1 MIKFMNQQNYRKII
15 SGQSKGF
22 AAGTLRLLLYI
33 TSFFYAAA
41 IVLRNF
47 FYDAGLFKIHR
58 VNAVVISIGNITT
71 GGTGKTPLVIWLCN
85 LLKRQNISVA
95 VLTRGY
101 KTTSARSPQLLS
113 TVDLSKVDY
122 VGGQC
127 ANRNLQAAADE
138 PALIAK
144 SCPDV
149 PVIINPNR
157 LTGAREAIEKFGA
170 KVLVLD
176 DGFQHRRLFR
186 NLDIVAI
193 DATEPFGFGKLL
205 PAGLLRE
212 PICSLKRANA
222 AIITRSDL
230 TSGKELGE
238 IQNKLLKINPNL
250 LIAKAMHEPAEIKY
264 FEGMEESIDCLR
276 GKRVFAFCGIGNPD
290 SFFQMLKKIGAVV
303 VGQEIFDDHCR
314 YGEDDFSILCQKAG
328 QLNSELVI
336 TTQKDWARIKD
347 LQQSIFSHSAVP
359 FAYLRI
365 EIKIIE
371 GEDKLRRLIKEAIA
385 GKI

>member
-1 MIKFMNQQNYRKII
+1 MIKFMNQQNYKKII

-22 AAGTLRLLLYI
+22 AAAPLRLLLYI

-47 FYDAGLFKIHR
+47 FYDAGLFKMRR

-85 LLKRQNISVA
+85 LLHQQNINCA

-101 KTTSARSPQLLS
+101 KTT
-113 TVDLSKVDY
+113 
-122 VGGQC
+122 
-127 ANRNLQAAADE
+127 NRATTTDE
-138 PALIAK
+138 PAVIAE
-144 SCPDV
+144 SCPAV
-149 PVIINPNR
+149 PVIINSNR
-157 LTGAREAIEKFGA
+157 LTGAREAIEKCGA
-170 KVLVLD
+170 KVLILD

-193 DATEPFGFGKLL
+193 DATSPFGFGRML

-212 PICSLKRANA
+212 PANSLKRANA

-230 TSGKELGE
+230 TSGKEVGE

-250 LIAKAMHEPAEIKY
+250 LIAKAMHVPAEIKY

-290 SFFQMLKKIGAVV
+290 SFLQMLKKIGAVV
-303 VGQEIFDDHCR
+303 VGRQIYDDH
-314 YGEDDFSILCQKAG
+314 YHYIEDDFSILCQKAG

-347 LQQSIFSHSAVP
+347 LQQFILNHSAVP

>member
-1 MIKFMNQQNYRKII
+1 MIKFMNQQNYKKII

-22 AAGTLRLLLYI
+22 AAAPLRLLLYI
-33 TSFFYAAA
+33 ASFFYAAA
-41 IVLRNF
+41 IAIRNL
-47 FYDAGLFKIHR
+47 FYSAGIFKIHR

-85 LLKRQNISVA
+85 LLHQQNISCA

-101 KTTSARSPQLLS
+101 KTQQRATSDESR
-113 TVDLSKVDY
+113 TTET
-122 VGGQC
+122 
-127 ANRNLQAAADE
+127 DE

-144 SCPDV
+144 NCPDV
-149 PVIINPNR
+149 PVIINPDR
-157 LTGAREAIEKFGA
+157 LTGAREAIERFGA

-193 DATEPFGFGKLL
+193 DATSPFGFGRML

-212 PICSLKRANA
+212 PICSLQRANA

-230 TSGKELGE
+230 TIGEEVGK

-276 GKRVFAFCGIGNPD
+276 GKRVFVFCGIGNPD

-303 VGQEIFDDHCR
+303 VGQQIYDDHYR
-314 YGEDDFSILCQKAG
+314 YREDDFSILCQKAG

-347 LQQSIFSHSAVP
+347 LQQFIFDHSAVP

>member
-1 MIKFMNQQNYRKII
+1 MNQQNYKKII

-22 AAGTLRLLLYI
+22 TAGTLRLLLYI

-47 FYDAGLFKIHR
+47 FYDAGIFKIHR

-71 GGTGKTPLVIWLCN
+71 GGTGKTPLVIWLCDF
-85 LLKRQNISVA
+85 LRRQNISVA

-101 KTTSARSPQLLS
+101 KTQNTGCRIQN
-113 TVDLSKVDY
+113 TEHRT
-122 VGGQC
+122 QT
-127 ANRNLQAAADE
+127 DE
-138 PALIAK
+138 PAVIAK
-144 SCPDV
+144 SCQGAA
-149 PVIINPNR
+149 VIINPDR
-157 LTGAREAIEKFGA
+157 LTGAREAIERFGA
-170 KVLVLD
+170 KVLILD

-193 DATEPFGFGKLL
+193 DATSPFGFGRML

-212 PICSLKRANA
+212 PIGSLKRANA

-230 TSGKELGE
+230 TIGKEVGE

-303 VGQEIFDDHCR
+303 VGQQIYDDHCHYR
-314 YGEDDFSILCQKAG
+314 EDDISYLCQKAG
-328 QLNSELVI
+328 QLNSELVM

-347 LQQSIFSHSAVP
+347 LQQFIFNYSAVP

-371 GEDKLRRLIKEAIA
+371 GEDKLRRLIKEATA

>member
-1 MIKFMNQQNYRKII
+1 MIKFMNQQNYKKII

-22 AAGTLRLLLYI
+22 AAAPLRLLLSI
-33 TSFFYAAA
+33 ASFFYAAA

-47 FYDAGLFKIHR
+47 FYDAGLFKIHK

-85 LLKRQNISVA
+85 FLRRQNISVA

-101 KTTSARSPQLLS
+101 KTTSAGSPQL
-113 TVDLSKVDY
+113 Y

-127 ANRNLQAAADE
+127 ANRNPQATTDE
-138 PALIAK
+138 PAVIAEN
-144 SCPDV
+144 CPDAA
-149 PVIINPNR
+149 VIINPDR
-157 LTGAREAIEKFGA
+157 LTGAREAIERFGA
-170 KVLVLD
+170 KVLILD

-193 DATEPFGFGKLL
+193 DATEPFGFGSAVGGL

-212 PICSLKRANA
+212 PVSSLKRANA

-230 TSGKELGE
+230 TSGEEVGE

-303 VGQEIFDDHCR
+303 VGQQIYDDHYR
-314 YGEDDFSILCQKAG
+314 YREDDFSILCQKAR

-347 LQQSIFSHSAVP
+347 LQQFIFNHSAVP